1 MSTPLLPPADM
12 LPGRSRVKDV
22 RVELPCDGTLDRVT
36 PGTAR
41 SLIWFQFT
49 FANWLL
55 GGVYTI
61 SADLFMVYSE
71 DGTRTVFS
79 IRFTLYLLFWLLNCG
94 PVYVEKLGK
103 APHALHP
110 TGFVVDIYLIYFYF
124 LL

>member
-12 LPGRSRVKDV
+12 LPGRIRVKDE

-36 PGTAR
+36 PGTAL
-41 SLIWFQFT
+41 SLIWFQLT
-49 FANWLL
+49 YANWLF

-61 SADLFMVYSE
+61 SADLFMVYSD

-94 PVYVEKLGK
+94 PVYVE
-103 APHALHP
+103 
-110 TGFVVDIYLIYFYF
+110 
-124 LL
+124 